1 MFSGKNVYIFYLKN
15 ELTSFY
21 FITQSKIIIFPPIS
35 HAVNVHFLHL
45 IITLFGNID
54 DSCHIKPIVMI

>member
-35 HAVNVHFLHL
+35 HAENVHFNLTSIL
-45 IITLFGNID
+45 LYLYLAT
-54 DSCHIKPIVMI
+54 